1 MEISLDRLK
10 LNKSGYI
17 VDIRTNE
24 NIRKRLIDLGLI
36 KNTSI
41 KPVLQSPSG
50 NIRAYEIRGSVLSIR
65 DKDAN
70 KIILK
75 LN

>member
-17 VDIRTNE
+17 LEIKTNE
-24 NIRKRLIDLGLI
+24 NIKKRLIDLGMI
-36 KNTSI
+36 KNTLI
-41 KPVLQSPSG
+41 RPVLKSPSG
-50 NIRAYEIRGSVLSIR
+50 NIRAYEVRGSVLSIR
-65 DKDAN
+65 DIDAN